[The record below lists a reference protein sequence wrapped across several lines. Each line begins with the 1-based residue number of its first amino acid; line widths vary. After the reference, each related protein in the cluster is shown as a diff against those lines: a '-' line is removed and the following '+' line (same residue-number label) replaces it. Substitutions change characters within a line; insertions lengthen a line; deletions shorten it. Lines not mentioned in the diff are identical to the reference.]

1 MQEHSKNQGKES
13 KCKETRKSPSDVPSS
28 QMYAQ
33 HLVWMPT
40 LMAIMIYHLK
50 LIVWSVAQKTKTPE
64 TWGNLPKKTA
74 KWTLSRKSRALM
86 IKWCEVATKMNVCLL
101 KNRNQYKKLQC
112 KPKFTPGFA
121 SFCKSAK
128 WSNDN
133 ESNGPCRMGS
143 CCTQT
148 MFTVGC
154 VKRKILAS
162 STLTV
167 LTWSTKPSLIKPCVQ
182 F

>member
-1 MQEHSKNQGKES
+1 MQAHCKNQGKDS
-13 KCKETRKSPSDVPSS
+13 KCKEIRKSPSDVPSS
-28 QMYAQ
+28 QMYAR
-33 HLVWMPT
+33 HLVWMQT
-40 LMAIMIYHLK
+40 LMAIMIFHLR
-50 LIVWSVAQKTKTPE
+50 LIVWSVVQKTKTPK
-64 TWGNLPKKTA
+64 TWKNLPKKTA
-74 KWTLSRKSRALM
+74 TWTLSRKSKAWM
-86 IKWCEVATKMNVCLL
+86 IKWCVVATKMNVCLP
-101 KNRNQYKKLQC
+101 KNRNQSKKLQC
-112 KPKFTPGFA
+112 KLKFTLGFA

-133 ESNGPCRMGS
+133 EKNGPCRMGF

-162 STLTV
+162 STPTV
-167 LTWSTKPSLIKPCVQ
+167 LTWDTKLSSIKQCVQ